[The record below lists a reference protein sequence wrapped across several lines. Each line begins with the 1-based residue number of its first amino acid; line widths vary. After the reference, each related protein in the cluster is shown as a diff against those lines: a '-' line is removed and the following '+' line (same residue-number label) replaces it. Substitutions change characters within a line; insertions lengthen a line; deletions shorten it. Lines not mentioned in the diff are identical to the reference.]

1 MRRFFKQFKSSKV
14 FVTGMIVSL
23 CFAFAGCSNAEQN
36 KGSRSFTD
44 FTHIEE
50 EYLDTLKSLDFPEG
64 TVLPERLEGED
75 SEASFQEGYGE
86 TRACNLWEYLW
97 MQEWLDTY
105 TTEPERAERA
115 LKELEKAFN
124 MAYMGE
130 DRCDDAT
137 RNYLRENI
145 DKAKAGDPSGFA
157 ECIRVNY
164 AK

>member
-1 MRRFFKQFKSSKV
+1 MRKFLKQSKSK
-14 FVTGMIVSL
+14 FLIIGIILSL
-23 CFAFAGCSNAEQN
+23 CFAFTGCSKTEQN
-36 KGSRSFTD
+36 SESSGFTD

-50 EYLDTLKSLDFPEG
+50 EYLATLKSLDFPEG
-64 TVLPERLEGED
+64 TVLPEKLEGED
-75 SEASFQEGYGE
+75 GEASFQEGYGE

-105 TTEPERAERA
+105 TTDSERAKQA
-115 LKELEKAFN
+115 LNELEKAFD

-145 DKAKAGDPSGFA
+145 DKAKAGDPSGFE

-164 AK
+164 AE